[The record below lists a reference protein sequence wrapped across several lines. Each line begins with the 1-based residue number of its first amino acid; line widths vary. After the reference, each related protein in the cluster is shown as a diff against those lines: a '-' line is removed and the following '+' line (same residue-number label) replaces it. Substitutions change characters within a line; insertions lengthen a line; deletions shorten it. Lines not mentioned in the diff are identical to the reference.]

1 MSLRI
6 SHLWRRLLIQAACL
20 IAMLALA
27 MILGAGLAQPALA
40 QEDVGKEPGPLLKG
54 RAIAE
59 GLWEGLNGPDFT
71 EDEGE
76 GQNGGE
82 GSGDGSGEG
91 SGNGGSGSEGGSSD
105 SSGGG
110 WDSSGS
116 GGMSEEASQ
125 GRFGPWTGLINLLLG
140 LLSAAGGIG
149 IASGI
154 GLLATA
160 GGRESQIEVGKKVL
174 EGSFGG
180 FLIGTMSIPIYEVI
194 TRVVVGF

>member
-1 MSLRI
+1 MNFWI
-6 SHLWRRLLIQAACL
+6 SDPSRRLLLPATYL
-20 IAMLALA
+20 IAAIVLAVILA
-27 MILGAGLAQPALA
+27 AGVAQPALA
-40 QEDVGKEPGPLLKG
+40 QEDEKEPGPLTKG
-54 RAIAE
+54 WVAGKGFLD
-59 GLWEGLNGPDFT
+59 GLTGPDFNDDSGSGS
-71 EDEGE
+71 EDE
-76 GQNGGE
+76 Q
-82 GSGDGSGEG
+82 SGDDSGGSGEG
-91 SGNGGSGSEGGSSD
+91 SANGG

-110 WDSSGS
+110 GDWDSSGS
-116 GGMSEEASQ
+116 DDMSEEANQ

-160 GGRESQIEVGKKVL
+160 GGRESQIEAGKKVL

-180 FLIGTMSIPIYEVI
+180 FLIGTMSIPVYEVI

>member
-1 MSLRI
+1 MTLRI
-6 SHLWRRLLIQAACL
+6 SHLLRRLLPPATYL
-20 IAMLALA
+20 IATLMLAVILA
-27 MILGAGLAQPALA
+27 AGVAQPALA
-40 QEDVGKEPGPLLKG
+40 QEAEGGEQEPGPLTKG
-54 RAIAE
+54 WVAGKAFLD
-59 GLWEGLNGPDFT
+59 GVTGPDVR
-71 EDEGE
+71 DDS
-76 GQNGGE
+76 
-82 GSGDGSGEG
+82 GSGSKDDQGGEG
-91 SGNGGSGSEGGSSD
+91 SGNGSGEGSSD
-105 SSGGG
+105 GGG
-110 WDSSGS
+110 NGGGGDWDSSGS

-160 GGRESQIEVGKKVL
+160 AGRESQIEVGKKVL

-180 FLIGTMSIPIYEVI
+180 FLIGTMAIPVYEVV